1 MSAAFKVFTAS
12 IGKRVPAKLQPF
24 WNHPAGP
31 QTIFFWAP
39 TFKWGLV
46 FAGLA
51 DYARP
56 AEKLSLSQTTALT
69 ATGCIWARYSMVIVP
84 KNYNLFAVN
93 FFLALTGLFQLSKI
107 YAYEMK
113 LRKEKAAA
121 AWRAL
126 RIVLGCGCVKGTA
139 DSIDINNKSK
149 NISRSIWILFLR

>member
-12 IGKRVPAKLQPF
+12 VGKLVPAKLQPF

-56 AEKLSLSQTTALT
+56 PEKLSAKQSGALT
-69 ATGCIWARYSMVIVP
+69 ATGTIWARYSMVIVP
-84 KNYNLFAVN
+84 KNYNLFTVN
-93 FFLALTGLFQLSKI
+93 FFLAITGFFQLARI
-107 YAYEMK
+107 YKYQQS
-113 LRKEKAAA
+113 LKEAPAA
-121 AWRAL
+121 
-126 RIVLGCGCVKGTA
+126 K
-139 DSIDINNKSK
+139 
-149 NISRSIWILFLR
+149 

>member
-1 MSAAFKVFTAS
+1 VKFFCKDLISQPAAMSAAFKVFTAYV
-12 IGKRVPAKLQPF
+12 GKLVPPKLQPF

-56 AEKLSLSQTTALT
+56 AEKLSPKQSGALA
-69 ATGCIWARYSMVIVP
+69 ATGCIWARYSLVVIP

-93 FFLALTGLFQLSKI
+93 FFLAFTGIFQLVRIYQYEQSK
-107 YAYEMK
+107 
-113 LRKEKAAA
+113 KA
-121 AWRAL
+121 L
-126 RIVLGCGCVKGTA
+126 KQ
-139 DSIDINNKSK
+139 
-149 NISRSIWILFLR
+149 

>member
-12 IGKRVPAKLQPF
+12 VGKLVPAKLQPF

-46 FAGLA
+46 IAGLA

-56 AEKLSLSQTTALT
+56 PEKLSPKQSGALT
-69 ATGCIWARYSMVIVP
+69 ATGCIWARYSLVVIP

-93 FFLALTGLFQLSKI
+93 FFLAVTGFFQLARI
-107 YAYEMK
+107 YQYE
-113 LRKEKAAA
+113 KEKAAKEKA
-121 AWRAL
+121 AIESA
-126 RIVLGCGCVKGTA
+126 
-139 DSIDINNKSK
+139 SH
-149 NISRSIWILFLR
+149 